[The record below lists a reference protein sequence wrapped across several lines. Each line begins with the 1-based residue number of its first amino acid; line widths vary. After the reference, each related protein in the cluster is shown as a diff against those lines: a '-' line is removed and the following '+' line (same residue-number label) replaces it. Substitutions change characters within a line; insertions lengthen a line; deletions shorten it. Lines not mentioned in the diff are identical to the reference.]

1 MYCDSSSALHLC
13 RNPAHHERTKHI
25 DIKLHFIRNEVS
37 KGVVKMSKVHTD
49 ENPVDMLT
57 KVVSTT
63 KFKVCLSLASLGD
76 C

>member
-13 RNPAHHERTKHI
+13 RNLTHHERTKHI
-25 DIKLHFIRNEVS
+25 DIKLHFIRNKVF

-57 KVVSTT
+57 KVVTT
-63 KFKVCLSLASLGD
+63 AKFKVCLSLSSLGD